1 MGGPV
6 DWSKQGTQGGYGEQP
21 SYGQAPAPSYGQAP
35 QGGGGY
41 GPPPIPPT
49 NAGWAVAATLFFWP
63 LAFTAFT
70 ASSNVVRL
78 WAMGDL
84 AGAQAASAQAKRM
97 GKIAMGILIGIVV
110 LYVVVIVVLISLAA
124 SAANSYS

>member
-1 MGGPV
+1 MSGPA
-6 DWSKQGTQGGYGEQP
+6 DWATQGTQRYDQGAQRYDQG
-21 SYGQAPAPSYGQAP
+21 P
-35 QGGGGY
+35 QGY

-63 LAFTAFT
+63 LAFTAWT

-84 AGAQAASAQAKRM
+84 AGAQAASDQAKRM
-97 GKIAMGILIGIVV
+97 GKIALVIIAVLAA
-110 LYVVVIVVLISLAA
+110 LYVVAIIAFVALAA
-124 SAANSYS
+124 SAASTITR